1 MMIEEKHY
9 LYNLF
14 SFASIFHFLIPFF
27 FGFILRNRWFY
38 VIPLLILFELLEQ
51 FSGVVIMV
59 GRFYIFSPEPAI
71 NVISDVIIGSIA
83 LYLGYLIERKGIF
96 KYKKK

>member
-9 LYNLF
+9 FYNLF
-14 SFASIFHFLIPFF
+14 SLASIFHFLIPFF

-51 FSGVVIMV
+51 FSGVVITL

-71 NVISDVIIGSIA
+71 NAISDVIVGSIG
-83 LYLGYLIERKGIF
+83 LYLGYFARK
-96 KYKKK
+96 KLRKR

>member
-14 SFASIFHFLIPFF
+14 SLASIFHFLIPFF
-27 FGFILRNRWFY
+27 LGLVLKKRWFY

-71 NVISDVIIGSIA
+71 NVISDVIVGSIA
-83 LYLGYLIERKGIF
+83 LYLGYFARIKL
-96 KYKKK
+96 KKR